1 MNTPSKILTALAV
14 SVLLTAC
21 PGSGDSSSST
31 TTYTTI
37 YGLAYDTTNT
47 KLYVANAG
55 RNTIQSIDP
64 TDLASTPVTL
74 AGGDNVSGTTNG
86 DGTAARFYSPFGLA
100 INGTTLLVA
109 DTGNSLLRKI
119 TSLAGTKTVANYATG
134 GSFNLP
140 TALAVSA
147 TDVYVADTNVH
158 AIKKISLADESS
170 LTWAGTSGTP
180 GKATGVTRLNA
191 LFNTPAGIAVDTA
204 TGNVYVSDSGNHTI
218 RKIDAAGNVT
228 TIAGIAETSGYKN
241 SATGT
246 SAKFNLPTNM
256 VFSGNALYVTDT
268 NNHAIRKIDLSTAN
282 NTVTTFAG
290 SAGTIDTDL
299 TAASG
304 SADGTG
310 TAASFWLPRGIAV
323 DAAANLYISD
333 QSLTRLRKITNAG
346 VVSTFTKTF

>member
-1 MNTPSKILTALAV
+1 MNTFTKIISAI
-14 SVLLTAC
+14 SVAALLTAC
-21 PGSGDSSSST
+21 PGSGGDSSST
-31 TTYTTI
+31 TTTYTYI
-37 YGLAYDTTNT
+37 YGLAYDAVNA
-47 KLYVANAG
+47 KLYIANAG

-64 TDLASTPVTL
+64 TDLTSTPVTL
-74 AGGDNVSGTTNG
+74 AGGDNVAGTTNG

-100 INGTTLLVA
+100 MNGTTLLVA
-109 DTGNSLLRKI
+109 DTGNSILRKI

-158 AIKKISLADESS
+158 AIKKISLADDSS
-170 LTWAGTSGTP
+170 LTWAGTSGTS
-180 GKATGVTRLNA
+180 GTLTGVTRLGA

-228 TIAGIAETSGYKN
+228 TIAGIAGTSGYKN

-268 NNHAIRKIDLSTAN
+268 NNHAIRKIDTTTNA
-282 NTVTTFAG
+282 VTTFAG
-290 SAGTIDTDL
+290 SGGNIDTDL
-299 TAASG
+299 AAASG

-310 TAASFWLPRGIAV
+310 TAATFSLPRGIAV
-323 DAAANLYISD
+323 DAAANLYVSD
-333 QSLTRLRKITNAG
+333 QGLTKLRKITNAG
-346 VVSTFTKTF
+346 VVTTFTKTF

>member
-100 INGTTLLVA
+100 MNGTILLVA

-119 TSLAGTKTVANYATG
+119 TSLVGTKTVANYATG

-170 LTWAGTSGTP
+170 LTWAGTSGTS
-180 GKATGVTRLNA
+180 GTTTGVPRANA

-228 TIAGIAETSGYKN
+228 TIAGIAGTSGYKN
-241 SATGT
+241 SATG
-246 SAKFNLPTNM
+246 SLAKFNLPTNM

-268 NNHAIRKIDLSTAN
+268 NNHAIRKIDTTTNA
-282 NTVTTFAG
+282 VTTFAG
-290 SAGTIDTDL
+290 SAGTIDTDF

-310 TAASFWLPRGIAV
+310 TAASFYLPRGIAIDGV
-323 DAAANLYISD
+323 GGNLYVSD
-333 QSLTRLRKITNAG
+333 QGLTKLRKITNAG
-346 VVSTFTKTF
+346 VVTTFTKTF